1 MASPKK
7 SPRPK
12 KGKKKKTRPPRI
24 YRRLLSPLILLSILL
39 FSLLAAG
46 YVIFFR
52 TVVAGELQQEDVGKG
67 EVQKE
72 PTDEAVAPAKRDLPK
87 VAIIIDD
94 LGYNEEIAMAFLDLP
109 IELTYSFLPFAPYTK
124 KLARLAHRRGKT
136 VFLHLPL
143 EPKDKTK
150 DPGPGAIY
158 LSDSP
163 EVQLEK
169 LERCLEAV
177 PHAVGVNNHMG
188 SAFTEDREAMARVIS
203 LLHARSLS
211 FVDSVTTNR
220 TVAAEVAQEMMTYGF
235 SRTEFLDNAF
245 EKRSVCN
252 HIELLFLGARKH
264 GFSIGIGHPSSQTL
278 EDIKQCVVSKE
289 QADSFVSMKVLLER
303 LNEKDNLRSKM

>member
-1 MASPKK
+1 MASTKK
-7 SPRPK
+7 SPRPQ
-12 KGKKKKTRPPRI
+12 KGKKKKAGPKRN
-24 YRRLLSPLILLSILL
+24 YHRLLSPLLLLSILL

-67 EVQKE
+67 EIKE
-72 PTDEAVAPAKRDLPK
+72 TTGEAAPPAKRDLPK

-143 EPKDKTK
+143 EPKDKSK

-163 EVQLEK
+163 EVQREK
-169 LERCLEAV
+169 LEKCLEAV
-177 PHAVGVNNHMG
+177 PYAVGVNNHMG
-188 SAFTEDREAMARVIS
+188 SAFTEDREAMKNIMGMIKDKRLV
-203 LLHARSLS
+203 
-211 FVDSVTTNR
+211 FVDSYTTSR
-220 TVAAEVAQEMMTYGF
+220 TVGPEIAMYFGM
-235 SRTEFLDNAF
+235 NAIKNGLF
-245 EKRSVCN
+245 IDKNAKIN
-252 HIELLFLGARKH
+252 HICEIFEELVEMSENKKFITA
-264 GFSIGIGHPSSQTL
+264 IGHPF
-278 EDIKQCVVSKE
+278 
-289 QADSFVSMKVLLER
+289 DSTFFSLKYCLPLYSHKIQYSGFNER
-303 LNEKDNLRSKM
+303 

>member
-1 MASPKK
+1 MASTKK
-7 SPRPK
+7 SPRAK
-12 KGKKKKTRPPRI
+12 KGKKKKAGPQRN

-52 TVVAGELQQEDVGKG
+52 TVVAGELQQMDVGKG
-67 EVQKE
+67 EIMVTRETPGDANAQ
-72 PTDEAVAPAKRDLPK
+72 AKRDLPR

-143 EPKDKTK
+143 EPKDKSK

-163 EVQLEK
+163 EVQREK
-169 LERCLEAV
+169 LEKCLEAV
-177 PHAVGVNNHMG
+177 PYAVGVNNHMG
-188 SAFTEDREAMARVIS
+188 SAFTEDLEAMKNVMAVLRERS
-203 LLHARSLS
+203 LL
-211 FVDSVTTNR
+211 FVDSYTTEN
-220 TVAAEVAQEMMTYGF
+220 TVGAEVARKLEVRNYG
-235 SRTEFLDNAF
+235 RKVFLDNVID
-245 EKRSVCN
+245 ERMICVQIGQLLNLSTENKRS
-252 HIELLFLGARKH
+252 IA
-264 GFSIGIGHPSSQTL
+264 IGHPRWETL
-278 EDIKQCVVSKE
+278 HAIKRCAVINI
-289 QADSFVSMKVLLER
+289 ASFEYIGLKRM
-303 LNEKDNLRSKM
+303 